1 MNKKSKHRNYRFIN
15 NETDNIIYLLSV
27 PADKQDVK
35 ETLENT
41 KHRLAV
47 ENGIYIDSIYY
58 IEIPEDE
65 LHNQ

>member
-1 MNKKSKHRNYRFIN
+1 MNKKSKNRNYRFVN

-27 PADKQDVK
+27 PADKHNIK
-35 ETLENT
+35 ETLEDT

-58 IEIPEDE
+58 IEIHEGE
-65 LHNQ
+65 QHN